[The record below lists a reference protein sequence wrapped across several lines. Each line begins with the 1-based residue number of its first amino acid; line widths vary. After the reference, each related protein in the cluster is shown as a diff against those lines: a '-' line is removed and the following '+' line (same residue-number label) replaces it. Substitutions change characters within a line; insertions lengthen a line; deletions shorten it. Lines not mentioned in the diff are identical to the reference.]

1 MRRSSHRS
9 ESRLFILAADMI
21 FDAYFLRYAVAPL
34 ISLLVALHFLPAA
47 AATEAGRDAPEAKAL
62 HALFDRHWEW
72 SARTFPESATYRGD
86 HRFGDR
92 LWDASPAAIAQ
103 QDREVAAF
111 LAEAKAIPRERL
123 SATDRVSLAVFID
136 SQQRWFDQAA
146 FPAARG
152 MSLRA
157 LGGPQTQLANLLQVT
172 PTRTVAQVE
181 QLLARLA
188 AVPRSMAQ
196 EMALIRAS
204 AAAGWVPSR
213 DVLQRV
219 LSQIDAQLATPPEGM
234 PHYGPFKRLGRDIPQ
249 AEQTALQQRG
259 REAVA
264 LHVVPPLKALRA
276 LVADELLPKAPQEG
290 AYRNYPGGE
299 AVYAMLVRQQTTT
312 SMSPAQ
318 IHAIGQRELQRL
330 RGEQE
335 AVMKEVAFQGSFA
348 QFVEHLNTDPR
359 FFHKGPEALL
369 AGYREIAKRLDAE
382 MPKLFAELPRAPYG
396 VQPMPAHMG
405 ANRAEYYNGPALD
418 GSRAGFFFANTLAWR
433 KRPIWGME
441 TLVAHEAMPGH
452 HLQIA
457 RATEL
462 RDLPNFRRSGFG
474 YTAFSEGWAL
484 YAETLGFE
492 LGLYT
497 DPYSRF
503 GHLQWQAFRAA
514 RLVADTGVHA
524 LGWTRQ
530 QAIDFMVER
539 TGVEREFVESEVDR
553 YTSQPGQALAYMIG
567 KLKFDELRDRA
578 KARLGTRFD
587 IRKFHNAVLDNGA
600 VPLAVLDELVD
611 EWIATQDKR

>member
-1 MRRSSHRS
+1 MTLNRFSARRALLALAS
-9 ESRLFILAADMI
+9 LVLLLNALPALAADGE
-21 FDAYFLRYAVAPL
+21 
-34 ISLLVALHFLPAA
+34 
-47 AATEAGRDAPEAKAL
+47 ATEAKAL
-62 HALFDRHWEW
+62 QALFDRHWEW
-72 SARTFPESATYRGD
+72 SASTFPEFATYRGD
-86 HRFGDR
+86 HRYGDR
-92 LWDASPAAIAQ
+92 LSDASAAAIAQ
-103 QDREVAAF
+103 RDREVAAF
-111 LAEAKAIPRERL
+111 LAEARAIPRERL
-123 SATDRVSLAVFID
+123 SATDRVSQAMFID
-136 SQQRWFDQAA
+136 AQQRQAEQAA

-157 LGGPQTQLANLLQVT
+157 LGGPQTQLAELLQVV
-172 PTRTVAQVE
+172 PTRTPAQVE

-188 AVPRSMAQ
+188 AFPRRMEQ
-196 EMALIRAS
+196 ELALIRAS
-204 AAAGWVPSR
+204 AVAGWIPSR

-219 LSQIDAQLATPPEGM
+219 LLQIDTQLATPAEGM
-234 PHYGPFKRLGRDIPQ
+234 PHFAPFKRLGREIPA
-249 AEQTALQQRG
+249 AEQAALQLRG
-259 REAVA
+259 RDAIA
-264 LHVVPPLKALRA
+264 QQVVPSLKALRA
-276 LVADELLPKAPQEG
+276 LISDELLPKAPQEG
-290 AYRNYPGGE
+290 SLRNYPGGE
-299 AVYAMLVRQQTTT
+299 AYYALAVRQQTTT
-312 SMSPAQ
+312 TLSPAQ

-330 RGEQE
+330 RGEME
-335 AVMKEVAFQGSFA
+335 AVIKEVGFAGSFA

-359 FFHKGPEALL
+359 YFHKSPEALL
-369 AGYREIAKRLDAE
+369 AGYREIAKRVDAE
-382 MPKLFAELPRAPYG
+382 LPKLFAELPRAPYG
-396 VQPMPAHMG
+396 IQAMPAHMG
-405 ANRAEYYNGPALD
+405 ANRAEYYNGPAID

-462 RDLPNFRRSGFG
+462 RGLPNFRRSGFG

-492 LGLYT
+492 LGLYS
-497 DPYSRF
+497 DPTSRF

-539 TGVEREFVESEVDR
+539 TGVEREFVESEIDR

-578 KARLGTRFD
+578 KARLGARID

-600 VPLAVLDELVD
+600 LPLATLDGLVD
-611 EWIATQDKR
+611 EWIAAQDKP

>member
-1 MRRSSHRS
+1 M
-9 ESRLFILAADMI
+9 ILHAL
-21 FDAYFLRYAVAPL
+21 FLRRAVATL
-34 ISLLVALHFLPAA
+34 ISLFVASHFLPAA
-47 AATEAGRDAPEAKAL
+47 AASEAGRDGPEAKAL

-72 SARTFPESATYRGD
+72 SARTFPEFATYRGD

-92 LWDASPAAIAQ
+92 LSEASSAAMAQ

-123 SATDRVSLAVFID
+123 SATNRVSLAVFID
-136 SQQRWFDQAA
+136 SQQRRLDQAA

-157 LGGPQTQLANLLQVT
+157 LGGPQTQLADLLQVT
-172 PTRTVAQVE
+172 PTRTTAQVE

-188 AVPRSMAQ
+188 AVPRRMAE

-213 DVLQRV
+213 GVLQRV
-219 LSQIDAQLATPPEGM
+219 LAQIDSQLATPPEGM
-234 PHYGPFKRLGRDIPQ
+234 PHYGPFKRLGRDIPP

-259 REAVA
+259 REALA

-290 AYRNYPGGE
+290 ALRNYPGGE
-299 AVYAMLVRQQTTT
+299 AVYAMFVRQQTTT
-312 SMSPAQ
+312 SMSPAR

-330 RGEQE
+330 RGELE

-348 QFVEHLNTDPR
+348 QFVEHLNTDAR

-462 RDLPNFRRSGFG
+462 RGLPNFRRSGFG
-474 YTAFSEGWAL
+474 FTAFSEGWAL

-553 YTSQPGQALAYMIG
+553 YTSSPGQALAYMIG

-578 KARLGTRFD
+578 KARLGARFD

-600 VPLAVLDELVD
+600 VPLATLDELVD
-611 EWIATQDKR
+611 EWITTQDKR